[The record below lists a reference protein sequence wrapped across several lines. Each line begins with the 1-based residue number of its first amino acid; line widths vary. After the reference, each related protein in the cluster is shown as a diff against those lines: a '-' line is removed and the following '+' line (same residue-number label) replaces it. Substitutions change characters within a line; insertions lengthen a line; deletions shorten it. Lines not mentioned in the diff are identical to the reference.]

1 MNVSIRLHF
10 LGKPLEISSFNQS
23 GNKKSK
29 SSSTTRCHVHLKK
42 VLEETPASGS
52 EDEDRAEVEEGNA

>member
-1 MNVSIRLHF
+1 MENLLKSAF
-10 LGKPLEISSFNQS
+10 STNLE
-23 GNKKSK
+23 
-29 SSSTTRCHVHLKK
+29 TTRKVNHSLPRGVKRWNITIHLKK